1 VFSTFGPYVLRCIQA
16 THFKKDYELQFSSSC
31 VASTAESLSLSES
44 SQTLPPETQPV
55 QIATAST
62 PDPDPVH
69 ADAQK
74 AVSSTETLDETS
86 QTFASETP
94 SDAKETVNSTET
106 RDECL
111 TREVCIDQYLW
122 SVYQR
127 TPKQDTVKVVER
139 RKVTV
144 KINGKSRTVIKE
156 FTKLVDEDFTWKD
169 SRRQR
174 KPACH

>member
-1 VFSTFGPYVLRCIQA
+1 M
-16 THFKKDYELQFSSSC
+16 
-31 VASTAESLSLSES
+31 
-44 SQTLPPETQPV
+44 
-55 QIATAST
+55 QIATVST

-69 ADAQK
+69 AGAEK

-122 SVYQR
+122 SVSMDAQAR
-127 TPKQDTVKVVER
+127 HRQDCR
-139 RKVTV
+139 A
-144 KINGKSRTVIKE
+144 KE
-156 FTKLVDEDFTWKD
+156 NDG
-169 SRRQR
+169 
-174 KPACH
+174 